1 MRVPVLIIGAGPAG
15 LSSSILLSRAGIR
28 SLTVERHAS
37 TSIHPKATGL
47 STRTLELFRAWGMEQ
62 RVRDLALRVDFSSS
76 VRRTLSDPELERRSL
91 GYPTVDEA
99 AVFSPTSPAALAQ
112 DLLEPVLVDHARS
125 YAQADVRFDTEVVDL
140 EQRDDEPTPD
150 HGGH

>member
-47 STRTLELFRAWGMEQ
+47 STRTLELFRAWK
-62 RVRDLALRVDFSSS
+62 
-76 VRRTLSDPELERRSL
+76 
-91 GYPTVDEA
+91 
-99 AVFSPTSPAALAQ
+99 
-112 DLLEPVLVDHARS
+112 
-125 YAQADVRFDTEVVDL
+125 
-140 EQRDDEPTPD
+140 
-150 HGGH
+150 